1 MESRSLACI
10 GWQATDACRI
20 KSITE
25 FSLDKVYVSARLKV
39 FIVSENRL
47 LRDMLARVFE
57 QEQGLAVVGAARLC
71 REAIEEISSTR
82 PDVLLL
88 NPPALATPDLND
100 LQRIRRRA
108 PQLRVVAFGMAES
121 EEVFLAAMRA
131 GVIGY
136 VLKDAYSVDVVTAVR
151 LAAQGEAVC
160 PPRFCQ
166 YLFAHF
172 AKQPTVTPSL
182 RLRTCLPLTR
192 REQELV
198 PMIAQGLTNKEI
210 AAQLNLSAQTVKNH
224 VHRILQKA
232 GSNRLGVQE
241 QCRTPELAL

>member
-1 MESRSLACI
+1 MSV
-10 GWQATDACRI
+10 
-20 KSITE
+20 K
-25 FSLDKVYVSARLKV
+25 RLKV

-47 LRDMLARVFE
+47 LRDMLARIFE
-57 QEQGLAVVGAARLC
+57 QEQGLAVVGVARLC

-88 NPPALATPDLND
+88 DPPALAMPDLND

-121 EEVFLAAMRA
+121 EEVFLAAVRA
-131 GVIGY
+131 GVVGY
-136 VLKDAYSVDVVTAVR
+136 VLKDAYSADVVAAVR

-160 PPRFCQ
+160 PPRFCLC
-166 YLFAHF
+166 LFAHF
-172 AKQPTVTPSL
+172 AKQPTGAPNL
-182 RLRTCLPLTR
+182 RLRTRLPLTR

-241 QCRTPELAL
+241 QCRAPELTL